1 MSKVYGLNNIL
12 FPRRRDDFYCFFP
25 PTVLRI
31 AAFGRAESGCTKH
44 NICTGMR
51 AQATVQAADGVV
63 FSCKC
68 FIFGLVVGS
77 RTKKR
82 KALVMSHNTIISVS
96 AGPVHLHYR
105 LFSPAKTSSLLPSFS
120 HITCPLLP
128 LLPPAVRAS
137 LQTPRSSSRPSPH
150 LLAPAALCLSSSAG
164 AIFTMFVR
172 PSPSHTARWICYP
185 SLTLRSE

>member
-1 MSKVYGLNNIL
+1 M
-12 FPRRRDDFYCFFP
+12 
-25 PTVLRI
+25 LRI
-31 AAFGRAESGCTKH
+31 AAFGRAESTKH

-105 LFSPAKTSSLLPSFS
+105 LFSPAKTLSLVPSFS

-150 LLAPAALCLSSSAG
+150 LLAPAALLSFILGWSYFYHVCPSIIVTHCEVDLLPFTHSAERMTK
-164 AIFTMFVR
+164 IR
-172 PSPSHTARWICYP
+172 PSGQRCRYV
-185 SLTLRSE
+185 L